1 MSARAPET
9 LQRLKNTDWEILLDR
24 INDKKCTPILGTGTR
39 SEVLTLRSKIASEW
53 AIKYGYPRLEGAVN
67 LARVS
72 RFISIQYDS
81 DFTKRRLVE
90 QLQTIPEPN
99 LDDPNNPYS
108 ILASLPLPVYIT
120 TDYDDFM
127 FQALIK
133 ANRDAK
139 RELCRWNG
147 LITASPSIFAEGFN
161 PSVANPVVFH
171 FHGLTEDLDS
181 LVLTE
186 DDYFEFLI
194 NVSKDRELIPPR
206 IEKAMTGTS
215 LLLLGYRLDDWDF
228 RVMFHMLASYLERS
242 TTRTHVAVQIAPV
255 EDQAPEEQKRKAQ
268 DYLDL
273 YFEKYKKLD
282 IRIYWGS
289 CQEFMEELN
298 TRWKG
303 HANP

>member
-1 MSARAPET
+1 MSARAPEP
-9 LQRLKNTDWEILLDR
+9 LQRLKSTDWEILLDR
-24 INDKKCTPILGTGTR
+24 IKEKKCTPVLGTGTR
-39 SEVLTLRSKIASEW
+39 SEILTLRSRIAKEW
-53 AIKYGYPRLEGAVN
+53 AEKYGYPRLEGAVN
-67 LARVS
+67 LARVA

-81 DFTKRRLVE
+81 DYTKRRLVE
-90 QLQTIPEPN
+90 QLETIPEPN
-99 LDDPNNPYS
+99 FKDPNNPYS

-120 TDYDDFM
+120 TNYDDFM
-127 FQALIK
+127 FQALRK
-133 ANRDAK
+133 ADRDAK

-147 LITASPSIFAEGFN
+147 AINAPPSIFAEGFN

-171 FHGLTEDLDS
+171 FHGLIEDLDS

-194 NVSKDRELIPPR
+194 NVSKDRELIPSR
-206 IEKAMTGTS
+206 IERAMTGTS

-242 TTRTHVAVQIAPV
+242 MTRTHVAVQIAPV
-255 EDQAPEEQKRKAQ
+255 EDQEPEEQKKKAQ

-298 TRWKG
+298 TRWK
-303 HANP
+303 AYAKP